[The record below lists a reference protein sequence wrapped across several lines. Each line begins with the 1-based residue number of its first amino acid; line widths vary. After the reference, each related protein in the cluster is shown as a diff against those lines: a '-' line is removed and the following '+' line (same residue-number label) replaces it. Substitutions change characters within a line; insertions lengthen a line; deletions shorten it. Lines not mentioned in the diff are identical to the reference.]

1 MLKNIDKNQTANYN
15 KKEVNKMLVNYD
27 IQKINQTLQDF
38 YNATGINM
46 DLLKDDFT
54 FVGNHSFWE
63 KTRYCKAIQSCEK
76 GRSACRCSDAELF
89 WKNKE
94 SKKAEKHICHAGL
107 IDISIPLIYNDIII
121 GYIIFGQMKTDATFS
136 NLKAYINSLGLSE
149 TEMNK
154 YYTEIPT
161 FDAAK
166 IQSISNIAA
175 MLVKHI
181 LLENML
187 KPNFDENIQRALNY
201 ISENLDKNLSI
212 QNISK
217 SINISKSVLY
227 RHFHRFFNCTVSQYI
242 NKKRIE
248 KSVDLLTKSNLSI
261 EEIAQKVGF
270 ASGSY
275 FSKMFKKE
283 KGLSPL
289 KYKSKIKRTGNTLQ
303 S

>member
-1 MLKNIDKNQTANYN
+1 MGEKNMLI
-15 KKEVNKMLVNYD
+15 NYD

-63 KTRYCKAIQSCEK
+63 KTHYCKAIQSCEK
-76 GRSACRCSDAELF
+76 GRAACRCSDAELF
-89 WKNKE
+89 WKSQK

-107 IDISIPLIYNDIII
+107 IDISLPILYNDVII
-121 GYIIFGQMKTDATFS
+121 GYIIFGQMKTDTDFS
-136 NLKAYINSLGLSE
+136 KLKEYLNSLGLNE
-149 TEMNK
+149 TKMSQH
-154 YYTEIPT
+154 YAEIPSVN
-161 FDAAK
+161 AAK
-166 IQSISNIAA
+166 IQSISNLAE

-201 ISENLDKNLSI
+201 INENLEKDLTI

-217 SINISKSVLY
+217 NTNISKSVLY

-242 NKKRIE
+242 SKKRVEI
-248 KSVDLLTKSNLSI
+248 SIDFLTKSDLSI

-270 ASGSY
+270 SSGSY
-275 FSKMFKKE
+275 FSKIFKKE

-289 KYKSKIKRTGNTLQ
+289 KYKLQ
-303 S
+303 TKN

>member
-1 MLKNIDKNQTANYN
+1 MKMGEENMLI
-15 KKEVNKMLVNYD
+15 NYD

-76 GRSACRCSDAELF
+76 GRAACRCSDAELF
-89 WKNKE
+89 WKSRE

-107 IDISIPLIYNDIII
+107 MDISVPILYNDVII
-121 GYIIFGQMKTDATFS
+121 GYIIFGQMKTDTDFS
-136 NLKAYINSLGLSE
+136 ELKGYVNSLGLNE
-149 TEMNK
+149 TIMNQ
-154 YYTEIPT
+154 YYAEISS
-161 FDAAK
+161 FDVDK
-166 IQSISNIAA
+166 IQSISNLAE

-187 KPNFDENIQRALNY
+187 KPNYDENIQRALNY
-201 ISENLDKNLSI
+201 INENLDKDLTI

-217 SINISKSVLY
+217 NTNISKSVLY
-227 RHFHRFFNCTVSQYI
+227 RYFHRFFNCTVSQYI
-242 NKKRIE
+242 NKKRID
-248 KSVDLLTKSNLSI
+248 KAIDLLTKSDLSI
-261 EEIAQKVGF
+261 EEIAQQIGF
-270 ASGSY
+270 SSGSY
-275 FSKMFKKE
+275 FSKTFKKE

-289 KYKSKIKRTGNTLQ
+289 KYKVKIKN
-303 S
+303 